1 MQNEKENKSEVE
13 LGENEEKTLGL
24 RWLTESDSIAFRAN
38 LRNTSQEILQGIKIP
53 TKREITSAV
62 MSTFDPLGLASP
74 VLIQG
79 KKLIQSIWRS
89 GVGWDNQI
97 EPRDY
102 QTWLTYINNMK
113 LLQVLRLN
121 RCIAPYNTEGELHV
135 FTDASETAYAAAV
148 YWRTENNRGEYNVS
162 LIASKARVAP
172 LKPISMPRLELQAAL
187 LGSRLAHTIENE
199 LDLQVTKKHTGPIPV
214 LCCLGSNVTL
224 ELSKHSSR
232 IDSPKLRNLQNLKIG
247 DGYHQHTTQ
256 LMMQREMCRMI
267 STTVIGGLRVHCFLN
282 KTHLNGLRREL

>member
-62 MSTFDPLGLASP
+62 MSTFVPLGLVSP

-89 GVGWDNQI
+89 GVGWDNRI

-102 QTWLTYINNMK
+102 QTWLTYLNIMK

-148 YWRTENNRGEYNVS
+148 YWRTENNRGKYNVS

-187 LGSRLAHTIENE
+187 LG
-199 LDLQVTKKHTGPIPV
+199 
-214 LCCLGSNVTL
+214 
-224 ELSKHSSR
+224 
-232 IDSPKLRNLQNLKIG
+232 
-247 DGYHQHTTQ
+247 
-256 LMMQREMCRMI
+256 
-267 STTVIGGLRVHCFLN
+267 
-282 KTHLNGLRREL
+282 